1 MKFRSDMNGHITGR
15 ALLQGGD
22 QHRYARRAPVVV
34 DGHLAGHG
42 HFAGET
48 ASGWQSV
55 NFATPVAVT
64 AGTTYVVSYHT
75 NTGNYSA
82 DQTVFASP
90 GRSGAA
96 ARACPARTSGGNGV
110 YMYGP
115 GAFPINSFNATNYYV
130 DVIMATP

>member
-1 MKFRSDMNGHITGR
+1 MKFRSDVNGHITGAR
-15 ALLQGGD
+15 FYKAATNTGTHVAHLWSSTGTLL
-22 QHRYARRAPVVV
+22 ATAT
-34 DGHLAGHG
+34 
-42 HFAGET
+42 FSGET

-55 NFATPVAVT
+55 NFPTSVAVT
-64 AGTTYVVSYHT
+64 AGTTYVISYHT

-82 DQTVFASP
+82 DQTAFAAQVDQAPLHAPS
-90 GRSGAA
+90 SAA
-96 ARACPARTSGGNGV
+96 SGGNGV